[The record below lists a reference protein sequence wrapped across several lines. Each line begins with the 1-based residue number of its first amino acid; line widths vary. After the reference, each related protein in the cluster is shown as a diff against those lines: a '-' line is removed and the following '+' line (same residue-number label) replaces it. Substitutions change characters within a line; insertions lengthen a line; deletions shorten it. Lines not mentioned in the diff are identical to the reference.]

1 MIPQQRRETIVKELQ
16 QKKIC
21 TVTELRKLLD
31 VSEVTVHRDLV
42 NLEQSGV
49 IKKVHGGATIVNP
62 PTGEDPKAE
71 QRVDIRLNMQVE
83 EKMEIARKA
92 VQLIRDESSI
102 FIDHSSTSIY
112 VARELKALSL
122 ENLVLVT
129 NSLRVLSDLEG
140 CTSINLI
147 STGGILQHQWGA
159 LGGQSTLDFLSRLN
173 FDQIFIS
180 CGGIS
185 IERGLMTAFSFIA
198 ESLKMAATVTREINL
213 LVDHSKFSK
222 RCTFPIMPVTSLTRI
237 ITDRKLEPAI
247 AERYRNIG
255 IEII

>member
-1 MIPQQRRETIVKELQ
+1 MIPHQRRETIVNELQ
-16 QKKIC
+16 QNKTC
-21 TVTELRKLLD
+21 TIIQLSKLLR
-31 VSEVTVHRDLV
+31 VSEVTIHRDLV
-42 NLEQSGV
+42 NLEQCGV
-49 IKKVHGGATIVNP
+49 IKKVRGGATLVDP
-62 PTGEDPKAE
+62 PAREDPRGE
-71 QRVDIRLNMQVE
+71 QRVDIRLRLQVE
-83 EKMEIARKA
+83 EKKEIAKKA

-112 VARELKALSL
+112 VARELKALPL
-122 ENLVLVT
+122 RNLVLVT
-129 NSLRVLSDLEG
+129 NSVRVLGDLEG

-159 LGGQSTLDFLSRLN
+159 LGGQSTLDFLSRVN

-237 ITDRKLEPAI
+237 ITDGKLEPAI
-247 AERYRNIG
+247 AEQYRNLG
-255 IEII
+255 IEIV